1 MEERRNPV
9 TTEKNAGDP
18 QERKPDPSATSSE
31 TLAEIEESEVTE
43 ETGTNATPSPDG
55 AFDEPQRD
63 RADGSG
69 TGGPM

>member
-1 MEERRNPV
+1 MEESRNPA
-9 TTEKNAGDP
+9 TTEKNPGDL
-18 QERKPDPSATSSE
+18 QKGKPDPSATSSE

-43 ETGTNATPSPDG
+43 ESGTSATPSPDG

>member
-1 MEERRNPV
+1 MEEGRNPA
-9 TTEKNAGDP
+9 TSGKTPATK
-18 QERKPDPSATSSE
+18 QEGKPDPSATSSE

-43 ETGTNATPSPDG
+43 ESGTSSNPSPDG